1 MKYEPIVRYMGTKF
15 YRFLLAPRYDV
26 STGETLK
33 LMLLLL
39 TLVSDLKIGLQV
51 DKVIGF

>member
-1 MKYEPIVRYMGTKF
+1 MVLTLTLMSLNMNPLEYMGTKF
-15 YRFLLAPRYDV
+15 YSFLLAPRYDV

-39 TLVSDLKIGLQV
+39 TLVSDTK
-51 DKVIGF
+51 K